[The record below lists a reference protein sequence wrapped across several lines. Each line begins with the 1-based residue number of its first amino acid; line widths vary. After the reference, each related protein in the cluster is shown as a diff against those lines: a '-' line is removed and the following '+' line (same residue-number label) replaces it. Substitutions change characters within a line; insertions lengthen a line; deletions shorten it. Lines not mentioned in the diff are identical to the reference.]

1 MQSEKYSYRYT
12 RFYTNEFPEML
23 KEFDYRDKV
32 VLDLGAGDG
41 EILYAL
47 DGWGWL
53 DDAKKVIAV
62 EISPMR
68 CKLLKR
74 EATTFVTKIEVH
86 CADATML
93 RGLIY
98 DKTVD
103 IIICNQ
109 VIEHIVDENLLIMEI
124 YRIMKPGAVC
134 YLSTVFK
141 EPFNFAYHRN
151 EAGMRVLDPTHLREY
166 TDNRLFFKLKYLFDI
181 PKAKKSL
188 QWFAITDFI
197 LGRLRIM
204 GHVYEDHKWL
214 AWLRKFKL
222 PIVGC
227 MNWEMILI
235 KPARADEV
243 PQKLQ

>member
-23 KEFDYRDKV
+23 KEFDYRGKV

-41 EILYAL
+41 EILYGL
-47 DGWGWL
+47 DNNFWL
-53 DDAKKVIAV
+53 EEAKRVIAI

-68 CKLLKR
+68 CKLLKK
-74 EATTFVTKIEVH
+74 EATNFLTKIEVH

-98 DKTVD
+98 NKTVD

-109 VIEHIVDENLLIMEI
+109 VIEHIKDEDLLIAEI

-141 EPFNFAYHRN
+141 EPFNFAYHHN

-166 TDNRLFFKLKYLFDI
+166 TDNSLFHKLHNLFAI
-181 PKAKKSL
+181 PRAKKLL
-188 QWFAITDFI
+188 QWFAVTDFI
-197 LGRLRIM
+197 LGRLKIM

-227 MNWEMILI
+227 YNWEMVLI
-235 KPARADEV
+235 MPARADEV